1 MIGDSAVDAAA
12 AAAAQMPFMLFEGG
26 YGFEECQ
33 FVTHEQRFD
42 HFDRLPHLVTQH
54 GWRGRPLEICHN
66 R

>member
-33 FVTHEQRFD
+33 FVMHEQRFD
-42 HFDRLPHLVTQH
+42 HFDRLPHLVTRH
-54 GWRGRPLEICHN
+54 GRRG
-66 R
+66 